1 MVILDSLL
9 KVMDWCEH
17 HKMPYAL
24 TGSLALAMYDI
35 PLDGMPKDIDL
46 IINPDEEQRK
56 VLGVMEKLIGIGKR
70 YPDSDSFDFMVGE
83 VKVNMIVKDF
93 TDAYVFHLP
102 IPKEYGLREVP
113 TTSPWYCIEQ
123 KLKLHRPKDIKFR
136 DDLIKIMMSI

>member
-24 TGSLALAMYDI
+24 TGSLALAVYGM
-35 PLDGMPKDIDL
+35 PLGDTPKDIDL
-46 IINPDEEQRK
+46 IISPNVEQGE
-56 VLGVMEKLIGIGKR
+56 VLREMEKLIGIGKR

-93 TDAYVFHLP
+93 TDVDIFRLP
-102 IPKEYGLREVP
+102 MPEGYGLREVP

-136 DDLIKIMMSI
+136 DDLIRIMMSI